1 MCVSPIEILKDF
13 MKRYFCHSRKRDW
26 NHYLAIIFSVYGY
39 MKSSK
44 DTEVMFAKISE
55 RLVYLYS

>member
-1 MCVSPIEILKDF
+1 
-13 MKRYFCHSRKRDW
+13 MKRDFCHSKKKDW

-39 MKSSK
+39 KKSSK
-44 DTEVMFAKISE
+44 DTEVMFATISE